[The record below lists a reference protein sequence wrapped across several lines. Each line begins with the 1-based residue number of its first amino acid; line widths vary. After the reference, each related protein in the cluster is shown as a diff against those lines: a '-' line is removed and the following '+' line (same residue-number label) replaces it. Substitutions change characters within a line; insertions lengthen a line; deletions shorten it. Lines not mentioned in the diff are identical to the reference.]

1 MTNHGYGQ
9 AYEAGFERTVRF
21 LVSRGAQRDSAQE
34 IAQAAWVR
42 GWECLRQL
50 REDSTVIAWVN
61 TIALNVYRRILQR
74 ETLMEPLRN
83 VPGRIPVNSGLAEL
97 NAVDLNTI
105 DLKRALNSCRPSERN
120 LLVQHMRGFS
130 TKEIARHEGVSE
142 TAIRIRLHR
151 ARRAARLRLES
162 AATRRRPVIME
173 RVTERVWNAG
183 HSG

>member
-42 GWECLRQL
+42 GWEYLYQL

-61 TIALNVYRRILQR
+61 TIALNAYRKILQR

-83 VPGRIPVNSGLAEL
+83 VPSLIPS
-97 NAVDLNTI
+97 DSDTI
-105 DLKRALNSCRPSERN
+105 DLKRALNGCRPCERN
-120 LLVQHMRGFS
+120 LLERHMRGFS
-130 TKEIARHEGVSE
+130 TKDIARDEGVSE

-151 ARRAARLRLES
+151 ARRAARLRLET
-162 AATRRRPVIME
+162 AAIRRPPVIME
-173 RVTERVWNAG
+173 TCDRAVKTCR
-183 HSG
+183 